1 MASEWCSSLAIFP
14 LLTSKD
20 QLLQEAE
27 RGQVFDGY
35 CEGANPIMDRPDLVQ
50 DSVQVCFLT
59 RRLMIFTVQIIS
71 Q

>member
-1 MASEWCSSLAIFP
+1 
-14 LLTSKD
+14 
-20 QLLQEAE
+20 
-27 RGQVFDGY
+27 
-35 CEGANPIMDRPDLVQ
+35 MDRPDLVQ